1 MPHPPRAS
9 RAYRNVARVV
19 RPFLRSV
26 ARRDWRGAEHF
37 PTSGGYLVVVNH
49 VTNLDPLTF
58 AHFMYDHDVAPRFLA
73 KDSLFRVPVL
83 GPVLLAT
90 GQIPVARGTAAAGHS
105 LTPAATALGAGE
117 VVAVFPEGTLTRDPD
132 LWPMVGKTGAA
143 RLALTTGVPVI
154 PVAQWGAH
162 RILGRYSKV
171 FKPIPRKLV
180 TVVAG
185 PPIDLSDLMP
195 VPGTSPD
202 AAALRA
208 ATTRIMGTITAML
221 EEIRGERAPA
231 PFDPRAGE
239 GTR

>member
-1 MPHPPRAS
+1 MPHPSRAS

-19 RPFLRSV
+19 RPVMRTVSRL
-26 ARRDWRGAEHF
+26 DWRGAEHL
-37 PTSGGYLVVVNH
+37 PATGGYLVVVNH
-49 VTNLDPLTF
+49 VTNLDPFSF
-58 AHFMYDHDVAPRFLA
+58 AHFMYDNGVAPRFLA
-73 KDSLFRVPVL
+73 KDSLFRVAVL
-83 GPVLLAT
+83 GPILRAT
-90 GQIPVARGTAAAGHS
+90 GQIPVARGTAEAGRS
-105 LTPAATALGAGE
+105 LVPAADALAAGE

-143 RLALTTGVPVI
+143 RLALTTGAPVI

-162 RILGRYSKV
+162 RILGRYSRV
-171 FKPIPRKLV
+171 FKPFPRKRV

-195 VPGTSPD
+195 APGAAPD
-202 AAALRA
+202 TASLRA

-231 PFDPRAGE
+231 PFDPRAGKR
-239 GTR
+239 TR